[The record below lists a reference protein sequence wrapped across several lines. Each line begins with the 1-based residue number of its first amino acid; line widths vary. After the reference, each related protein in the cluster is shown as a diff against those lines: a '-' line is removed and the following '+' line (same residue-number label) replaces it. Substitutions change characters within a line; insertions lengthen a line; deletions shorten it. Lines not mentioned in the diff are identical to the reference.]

1 MVKIKLLTKSKKQYN
16 ATIEALQ
23 ALGVR
28 MFGLGGYKTTCNTYG
43 IAYWDDNTS
52 TDGTGDFGTMYTKR
66 SEFIAEVKRLQAQ
79 GV

>member
-16 ATIEALQ
+16 ATIEELR
-23 ALGVR
+23 ALGV
-28 MFGLGGYKTTCNTYG
+28 GLFSLGSYKTEPSYG

-52 TDGTGDFGTMYTKR
+52 TDGTGDFGTMYNKR